1 MQWFSRTWRKRLIP
15 LITSILL
22 AKLGLYR
29 IQETAYDWFKSYL
42 NNRTQ
47 KCVVNGS
54 LSKVCSLAVGS
65 SGDYPI
71 EAVFLVR
78 FQAPL
83 PLF

>member
-22 AKLGLYR
+22 AKLSLYR

-54 LSKVCSLAVGS
+54 LFKVCSLAVGS